1 MNTPPAIYNH
11 DLLRADMRKFG
22 MDDFDFE
29 TLWAAHDERR
39 RYVIDRYVWLML
51 RVIAM
56 ETRLAGNCA

>member
-1 MNTPPAIYNH
+1 MTPPAIYNH
-11 DLLRADMRKFG
+11 DILHAQMRSFG

-39 RYVIDRYVWLML
+39 RHVIERYVRLML

-56 ETRLAGNCA
+56 ETRRSQAA